1 MGSCKQ
7 RPPASAILMSYG
19 MLNTLGLFTSVPQSQ
34 EWWNMPAKV
43 GQKFT
48 VIVSPKPDW
57 VTGDF
62 VSKVGG
68 GKRETMDE

>member
-1 MGSCKQ
+1 
-7 RPPASAILMSYG
+7 

>member
-1 MGSCKQ
+1 MADECGANT
-7 RPPASAILMSYG
+7 ASSVGCLPS